1 MDDFDYS
8 QFLEDDEELLE
19 AANLLAGKSRL
30 CNTIQKEIFP
40 SNSDELYPLECN
52 NSSTTLVS
60 TSEQDGTS
68 KNDVS
73 RFPEVSTDD
82 IEALRSLAVN
92 KNTSRSTKQWMNVF
106 KKWCKSRRIQN
117 VNIETMSPVEL
128 DKLLGKFYA
137 EIKKQDGEDC
147 EPESLRIMQCALE
160 RYLKDNG
167 YEISILRDREFR
179 KSQDIL
185 NAKAIFLRQQGKG
198 KRPNKAQAMTLA
210 EETALWEK
218 AQLGNF
224 NARVLTNTNFKNLTE
239 QLGLRGR
246 QEHYDSYVEDF
257 IIRQQ
262 EDGGEVVE
270 FRESP
275 TKTRS
280 GGLRIKQ
287 RSTPQLMFSTDGG
300 ERDPVRLFKLWLSK
314 RPEGMK
320 DNGPLYLSI
329 INRPKSPEVW
339 YTKIRMGQNT
349 IGNIMKSMAKCLN
362 TNKKLTNH
370 SMRKTLVSKL
380 KSSGQPRN
388 VICEITG
395 HSRESSL
402 DDYDQIDEN
411 QRRNLSHIISGYERP
426 NNNAVATVSSSVEQS
441 TSTAPAN
448 TLANINPALNS
459 TSFIQHE
466 CLQQTH
472 QPMSINPAV
481 QLRQFPSFSLQDQL
495 AAFSH
500 WTHSNMPISN
510 YTGCTINNYFKSPPS
525 TPRKKPHR
533 KAYMLD
539 SDEED

>member
-1 MDDFDYS
+1 M
-8 QFLEDDEELLE
+8 
-19 AANLLAGKSRL
+19 
-30 CNTIQKEIFP
+30 
-40 SNSDELYPLECN
+40 
-52 NSSTTLVS
+52 
-60 TSEQDGTS
+60 
-68 KNDVS
+68 
-73 RFPEVSTDD
+73 
-82 IEALRSLAVN
+82 
-92 KNTSRSTKQWMNVF
+92 
-106 KKWCKSRRIQN
+106 
-117 VNIETMSPVEL
+117 
-128 DKLLGKFYA
+128 
-137 EIKKQDGEDC
+137 
-147 EPESLRIMQCALE
+147 
-160 RYLKDNG
+160 
-167 YEISILRDREFR
+167 
-179 KSQDIL
+179 QDIL
-185 NAKAIFLRQQGKG
+185 SAKAISLRQQGKG
-198 KRPNKAQAMTLA
+198 KRPNKAQPMTPV
-210 EETALWEK
+210 EERVLWEK
-218 AQLGNF
+218 GQLGDF
-224 NARVLTNTNFKNLTE
+224 NARILTNTNFKNLTE

-257 IIRQQ
+257 IIRQR

-270 FRESP
+270 YREGP

-280 GGLRIKQ
+280 GGLRIRR

-314 RPEGMK
+314 RSEGMK
-320 DNGPLYLSI
+320 DNGPLYLSVI
-329 INRPKSPEVW
+329 DRPKSPQVW
-339 YTKIRMGQNT
+339 YTKVRMGQNT
-349 IGNIMKSMAKCLN
+349 IGNIVKSKASCFN

-370 SMRKTLVSKL
+370 SMQKTLSKL
-380 KSSGQPRN
+380 KTSGQARN

-402 DDYDQIDEN
+402 DDYDQIVEN
-411 QRRNLSHIISGYERP
+411 QRRNLSHIISGYKGP
-426 NNNAVATVSSSVEQS
+426 NNDAVTTVSSSVKQS

-448 TLANINPALNS
+448 TLGNINPALNS

-472 QPMSINPAV
+472 QPMSINPTV
-481 QLRQFPSFSLQDQL
+481 QLSKFPSFSLQDQL